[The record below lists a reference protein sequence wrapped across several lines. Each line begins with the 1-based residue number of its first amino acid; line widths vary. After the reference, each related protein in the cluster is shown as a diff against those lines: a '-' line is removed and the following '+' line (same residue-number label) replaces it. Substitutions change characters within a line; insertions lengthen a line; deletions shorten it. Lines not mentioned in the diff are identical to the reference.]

1 MTTQK
6 IKFFEGIPVAV
17 LASFNNPKRISPM
30 LAGSALIEGDSLT
43 VRTATQTIKVQAP
56 KRLLKQVFEWCDG
69 TRTLDVLALHY
80 GKAST
85 QSKKNAPKLLEEFL
99 SFVDFLLT
107 EGALIDANFA
117 VIEASKLGHQTSPV
131 GTVADKT
138 LTNTI
143 ARRFLDNPS
152 GSKTKSQHAS
162 AKTQTINL
170 PKTGLG
176 ELFAKR
182 LSTRTF
188 NDRSISTT
196 QLHELLWATAGVVDT
211 QHPRD
216 PAIPRR
222 TLGSGGAMHLLRVY
236 VVLKRTVGN
245 YAAGA
250 YRVHYP
256 RAQSVSLEPITT
268 AHDLLWRAFITP
280 ADLSFATGAIF
291 LIAQPHIGAIRYRT
305 RAMQYLWMEA
315 GAALQNAS
323 LTAAHLDVGH
333 AIIGG
338 YTEDVVLK
346 LLQQNDLQS
355 ATANDL
361 PDMVFGASIFG
372 AMPTDKQVQL
382 AGSTAKMKFQWVNE
396 ASDIYP
402 MQSHLAR
409 TQLVVNGEER
419 PLTWGRGASAW
430 LAMRKAEAEAI
441 EREGFYA
448 PQNIVQGAMHEHNQ
462 GAWGTLIHPER
473 FCKYSPAQYQRK
485 GFRYQPFNPL
495 HTYAWA
501 QGVNL
506 LTQAPA
512 LVLAELVFATK
523 ALKGL
528 GCPVDHPFG
537 LMTSSGCAAGLT
549 KEDAIYRGLLEVI
562 ERDAFMRHWLAQK
575 GGQIVNPQ
583 TYPAPIQQ
591 AIEAVER
598 TGAMTLV
605 QRLTSPWAE
614 VALVSVKHPT
624 KHFTTMATSAAL
636 SFERAVLGALDEIE
650 TRVFDFIHGPSIE
663 VPEPRQVVGVEDHY
677 RLYAD
682 KSHFNKADSVLFP
695 NNKPLSKA
703 RSAALFQPSEPAQS
717 EQLAIL
723 LARFKT
729 QGIAPVSVT
738 MTPQHNTVDQG
749 RTKLE
754 VVKVLVPDCVPLYFG
769 YGYEPLGM
777 IGEYD
782 SAAFFPHPF
791 P

>member
-1 MTTQK
+1 MLAKQTNQHLPLK
-6 IKFFEGIPVAV
+6 EDIPAEV
-17 LASFNNPKRISPM
+17 LASFADRSRISPM
-30 LAGSALIEGDSLT
+30 LAGQALIDGDNLT

-56 KRLLKQVFEWCDG
+56 KHLFKQVFEWCDG
-69 TRTLDVLALHY
+69 TRTLD
-80 GKAST
+80 
-85 QSKKNAPKLLEEFL
+85 LLERDYAKANPKHLTEFL

-131 GTVADKT
+131 GTVADKA

-143 ARRFLDNPS
+143 ARRFLENPS
-152 GSKTKSQHAS
+152 DSKTKSQRT
-162 AKTQTINL
+162 KTQMVNL

-176 ELFAKR
+176 ELFGKR

-188 NDRSISTT
+188 NDRSVSTT

-236 VVLKRTVGN
+236 VVLKRAVGN
-245 YAAGA
+245 YAAGV

-256 RAQSVSLEPITT
+256 RAQSVSLEPITP
-268 AHDLLWRAFITP
+268 AHDLIWRAFITP

-291 LIAQPHIGAIRYRT
+291 LIAQPHVGAIRYRT

-323 LTAAHLDVGH
+323 LTAAHLNVGH

-338 YTEDVVLK
+338 YTEEVVLN
-346 LLQQNDLQS
+346 LLQQNDSQG
-355 ATANDL
+355 ATSNEL
-361 PDMVFGASIFG
+361 PSMVFGASIFG
-372 AMPTDKQVQL
+372 AMPTDKQLQL
-382 AGSTAKMKFQWVNE
+382 ADTKFKMKFQWVNE

-448 PQNIVQGAMHEHNQ
+448 PQRIVQGAMHELDQ
-462 GAWGTLIHPER
+462 GAWSKLIHPER

-485 GFRYQPFNPL
+485 DFRYQPFDPL
-495 HTYAWA
+495 HNYAWA
-501 QGVNL
+501 QGTNL
-506 LTQAPA
+506 LTQKPA
-512 LVLAELVFATK
+512 LALAELVFATK

-528 GCPVDHPFG
+528 GYPVNRPFA

-549 KEDAIYRGLLEVI
+549 REDAVYRGLLEVI
-562 ERDAFMRHWLAQK
+562 ERDAFMRHWLAQN
-575 GGQIVNPQ
+575 GGEIINPQ
-583 TYPAPIQQ
+583 TYPVSIQQ
-591 AIEAVER
+591 AIQAVER
-598 TGAMTLV
+598 TGAQVVV
-605 QRLTSPWAE
+605 QRLPSQWAE
-614 VALVSVKHPT
+614 VALVSVKHSG

-636 SFERAVLGALDEIE
+636 TFEKAVLGALDEIE
-650 TRVFDFIHGPSIE
+650 TRVFGFIHEPSIE
-663 VPEPRQVVGVEDHY
+663 IPKPTDVIGAEDHY

-682 KSHFNKADSVLFP
+682 KRFYNKADRVLFS
-695 NNKPLSKA
+695 NDKPLSKA
-703 RSAALFQPSEPAQS
+703 RSAALFQLSEPTQS

-729 QGIAPVSVT
+729 QGIAPVAVT
-738 MTPQHNTVDQG
+738 MTPAHNTVDQG

-754 VVKVLVPDCVPLYFG
+754 VVKVLVPDCIPLYFG

-777 IGEYD
+777 VGEYD
-782 SAAFFPHPF
+782 SAALFPHPF

>member
-1 MTTQK
+1 MANKQT
-6 IKFFEGIPVAV
+6 KFCEDIPATM
-17 LASFNNPKRISPM
+17 LASFNDPTRISPM
-30 LAGSALIEGDSLT
+30 LAGQALIDGDNLI

-69 TRTLDVLALHY
+69 TRTLDMLGLHY
-80 GKAST
+80 GKANT
-85 QSKKNAPKLLEEFL
+85 KNKKNNHEQLEEFL

-131 GTVADKT
+131 GTVADKA

-143 ARRFLDNPS
+143 ARRFLEAPKDN
-152 GSKTKSQHAS
+152 KKKSQPS
-162 AKTQTINL
+162 EAKTHAINL

-188 NDRSISTT
+188 NDRSISTA

-211 QHPRD
+211 QHPQD

-222 TLGSGGAMHLLRVY
+222 TLGSGGAMHLLQVY
-236 VVLKRTVGN
+236 VVLKRKVGN
-245 YAAGA
+245 YPAGA

-256 RAQSVSLEPITT
+256 HAKSVSLEPITSE
-268 AHDLLWRAFITP
+268 HDLLWRAFITP
-280 ADLSFATGAIF
+280 SDLSFATGAIF
-291 LIAQPHIGAIRYRT
+291 LVTQPHIGAIRYRT

-323 LTAAHLDVGH
+323 LTAAHLEVGH

-338 YTEDVVLK
+338 YTEEVVLN
-346 LLQQNDLQS
+346 LLQQNDTQGTTPS
-355 ATANDL
+355 
-361 PDMVFGASIFG
+361 MVFGASIFG
-372 AMPTDKQVQL
+372 AMPTDKQLQW
-382 AGSTAKMKFQWVNE
+382 TDTKFKMKFQWVNE
-396 ASDIYP
+396 ASEIYP

-448 PQNIVQGAMHEHNQ
+448 PQRIVQGAMHELDQ
-462 GAWGTLIHPER
+462 GARGKVIHPDR
-473 FCKYSPAQYQRK
+473 FCKYSPEQYKRK
-485 GFRYQPFNPL
+485 GFRYQPFDPL
-495 HTYAWA
+495 HTYAWT
-501 QGVNL
+501 QGMNL

-523 ALKGL
+523 ALKKL
-528 GCPVDHPFG
+528 DYPVNRPFA

-549 KEDAIYRGLLEVI
+549 VEDAILRGLLEVI
-562 ERDAFMRHWLAQK
+562 ERDAFMRHWLKQK
-575 GGQIVNPQ
+575 SGQIVNHQ
-583 TYPAPIQQ
+583 TYPARIQQ

-598 TGAMTLV
+598 TGAQVVV
-605 QRLTSPWAE
+605 QRLPSQWAE
-614 VALVSVKHPT
+614 VALVSVKHLG
-624 KHFTTMATSAAL
+624 KYFTTMATSAAL
-636 SFERAVLGALDEIE
+636 TFEKAVLGALDEIE
-650 TRVFDFIHGPSIE
+650 TRVFGFIHEPSIE
-663 VPEPRQVVGVEDHY
+663 IPKPTDVVGAEDHY
-677 RLYAD
+677 KLYAD
-682 KSHFNKADSVLFP
+682 KRYFHKADSVLFP
-695 NNKPLSKA
+695 ASKPLSKA
-703 RSAALFQPSEPAQS
+703 QSTSLFEPHERTQAQPLPE
-717 EQLAIL
+717 L
-723 LARFKT
+723 LKRFKAKDISP
-729 QGIAPVSVT
+729 IAVT
-738 MTPQHNTVDQG
+738 MTPEHNTVDQG
-749 RTKLE
+749 RTKLA
-754 VVKVLVPDCVPLYFG
+754 VIKVLVPECLPLYFG

-777 IGEYD
+777 VERYD
-782 SAAFFPHPF
+782 SAALFPHPF

>member
-1 MTTQK
+1 MAIQQTQ
-6 IKFFEGIPVAV
+6 FSEDIPAPV
-17 LASFNNPKRISPM
+17 LASFNDPTRISPM
-30 LAGSALIEGDSLT
+30 LAGQALIEGDNLT
-43 VRTATQTIKVQAP
+43 VRTAVQTIKVQAP
-56 KRLLKQVFEWCDG
+56 KHLFKQVFEWCDG
-69 TRTLDVLALHY
+69 TRTLDVLERHY
-80 GKAST
+80 AKA
-85 QSKKNAPKLLEEFL
+85 NPKHLTEFL

-131 GTVADKT
+131 GTVADKA

-143 ARRFLDNPS
+143 ARRFLEAPS
-152 GSKTKSQHAS
+152 GSKKQSQPS
-162 AKTQTINL
+162 EAKTHTINL

-196 QLHELLWATAGVVDT
+196 ELHELLWATAGVVDT

-222 TLGSGGAMHLLRVY
+222 TLGSGGAMHLLQVY
-236 VVLKRTVGN
+236 VVLKRKVGS
-245 YAAGA
+245 YPAGA

-256 RAQSVSLEPITT
+256 RALSIRLEPITP
-268 AHDLLWRAFITP
+268 AHDLIWRAFITP

-291 LIAQPHIGAIRYRT
+291 LVAQPHIGAIRYRT

-338 YTEDVVLK
+338 YTEEVVLN
-346 LLQQNDLQS
+346 LLQQNDSQGVI
-355 ATANDL
+355 ANDL
-361 PDMVFGASIFG
+361 PSMVFGASIFG
-372 AMPTDKQVQL
+372 AKPTDKQLQL
-382 AGSTAKMKFQWVNE
+382 ADTKFKMKFQWVNE
-396 ASDIYP
+396 ASEIYP

-448 PQNIVQGAMHEHNQ
+448 PQRIVQGAMHELGQ
-462 GAWGTLIHPER
+462 GAWGKLIHPDR
-473 FCKYSPAQYQRK
+473 FCKYSPAQHRRK
-485 GFRYQPFNPL
+485 GFRYQAFDPR

-506 LTQAPA
+506 ITQAPA
-512 LVLAELVFATK
+512 LVLAELVFANK
-523 ALKGL
+523 ALKEL
-528 GCPVDHPFG
+528 GYYVERPFA

-549 KEDAIYRGLLEVI
+549 KEDAIVRGLLEVI
-562 ERDAFMRHWLAQK
+562 ERDAFMQHWLAQK

-591 AIEAVER
+591 AIQAVER
-598 TGAMTLV
+598 TGATVVV
-605 QRLTSPWAE
+605 QRLPSQSAE

-636 SFERAVLGALDEIE
+636 TFEKAVLGALDEIE
-650 TRVFDFIHGPSIE
+650 TRVFGFIHEPSIE
-663 VPEPRQVVGVEDHY
+663 IPKPTDVIGAEDHY

-682 KSHFNKADSVLFP
+682 KRYYNKADRVLFS
-695 NNKPLSKA
+695 NDKPLSKA
-703 RSAALFQPSEPAQS
+703 RSAALFQPSEPTQS

-729 QGIAPVSVT
+729 QGIAPIAVT
-738 MTPQHNTVDQG
+738 ITPEHNTVDQG

-754 VVKVLVPDCVPLYFG
+754 VVKVLVPDSIPLYFG

-777 IGEYD
+777 LNGYD
-782 SAAFFPHPF
+782 SAALFPHPF